1 VDAVGALQLSQIKH
15 RLEVDLVPHIDAS
28 DLTGHQ
34 QEGSAKNVLSRALAA
49 FVVQH
54 NWDWDPESAAACVT
68 DGTKDGGLDAIA
80 VDPSVPKIMLVQS
93 KWSSAGTGSAAKDD
107 MLTFREGID
116 RLIKGDW
123 GFFSEQIQA
132 RRAEVEE
139 VLFNAAVK
147 IELCFVH
154 SGSGALADEVESVMT
169 PLASDLNE
177 LEEVARFQYFGQAN
191 LHSML
196 ASSTGEPITINVELS
211 DWGMVDGPVQA
222 FYGHVSAQ
230 EVASWH
236 STYGDSLF
244 ATNLRSTLPN
254 TGVNDGIAHTIRSRP
269 QYFWYFNNGVTVLCT
284 KIAKAPAGGTDRRLG
299 HFTFTGAQVVNG
311 AQTVG
316 SIAGALA
323 AAENAAGDG
332 AAEVQSNVPGRV
344 MVRFIE
350 LEGTEEGFGAEVT
363 RWTNTQNRV
372 GGREFLA
379 LDPEQVRLAN
389 EFALDGRRYVYRSG
403 EEEPVGDYGCGVQ
416 EATVALACLEPD
428 IRLTVLAKREVSRL
442 WADVEKAPYKTIF
455 NGSTNSIRVWRA
467 VQTMRI
473 VDQRLEA
480 AQAVAVGRSK
490 NFLVHLNRVAL
501 WLVNRSLNA
510 KASIDD
516 PNTDWAP
523 MLEAAAQKADQV
535 TGLLPV
541 EADKAYPGYPAN
553 LAKNAAECEKIGNA
567 VLAQL

>member
-1 VDAVGALQLSQIKH
+1 MGALQLSQIKH

-34 QEGSAKNVLSRALAA
+34 PEDSAKHVLSRALAA

-54 NWDWDPESAAACVT
+54 NWNWDAESAAACVT

-80 VDPSVPKIMLVQS
+80 VDPTVPKIMLVQS
-93 KWSSAGTGSAAKDD
+93 KWSSVGTGSAAKDD
-107 MLTFREGID
+107 MLMFREGVD
-116 RLIKGDW
+116 RLIKSDW
-123 GFFSEQIQA
+123 NYFSAQIQA

-139 VLFNAAVK
+139 VLFDAAVK
-147 IELCFVH
+147 IELYFVH
-154 SGSGALADEVESVMT
+154 SGSGALAEEVESVIG
-169 PLASDLNE
+169 PLVSDLNE
-177 LEEVARFQYFGQAN
+177 LENVARFQYLGQAH

-196 ASSTGEPITINVELS
+196 AASTGEPINISVELS

-222 FYGHVSAQ
+222 FYGHVAAQ

-236 STYGDSLF
+236 RLYGDSLF

-254 TGVNDGIAHTIRSRP
+254 TGVNEGIADTIRSRP
-269 QYFWYFNNGVTVLCT
+269 QYFWYFNNGVTVLCAR
-284 KIAKAPAGGTDRRLG
+284 ISKAPAGGTDRRLG
-299 HFTFTGAQVVNG
+299 HFTFAGAQVVNG

-323 AAENAAGDG
+323 ASESPSGNGETETD
-332 AAEVQSNVPGRV
+332 VKVSGRV

-350 LEGTEEGFGAEVT
+350 LEGTAEGFGAEVT

-403 EEEPVGDYGCGVQ
+403 EEEPVGIDGCGVQ

-455 NGSTNSIRVWRA
+455 NASTNSVRVWRA
-467 VQTMRI
+467 VQTMRV
-473 VDQRLEA
+473 VDQRLEV
-480 AQAVAVGRSK
+480 AQELAVGRFK

-501 WLVNRSLNA
+501 WLVNRSLNV
-510 KASIDD
+510 KAIIDD

-523 MLEAAAQKADQV
+523 VLTAVAQKADQV
-535 TGLLPV
+535 TAVLPE
-541 EADKAYPGYPAN
+541 EANKAYPGYPAN
-553 LAKNAAECEKIGNA
+553 LAKNAAECDKIGFS
-567 VLAQL
+567 VLNMI

>member
-1 VDAVGALQLSQIKH
+1 MGALQLSQIKH

-28 DLTGHQ
+28 DLTGHRP
-34 QEGSAKNVLSRALAA
+34 EDAAKNVLSRALAA

-54 NWDWDPESAAACVT
+54 NWDWDSESAAACVT
-68 DGTKDGGLDAIA
+68 DGPRDGGLDAIA

-93 KWSSAGTGSAAKDD
+93 KWSSAGTGSAAKDE

-116 RLIKGDW
+116 RLIKSDW
-123 GFFSEQIQA
+123 DSFSEQIQA

-147 IELCFVH
+147 IELYFVH
-154 SGSGALADEVESVMT
+154 SGTGTFADEVANVMA
-169 PLASDLNE
+169 PLVSDLNE
-177 LEEVARFQYFGQAN
+177 LEEVARFQYLGQAN

-196 ASSTGEPITINVELS
+196 ASSTGEPITINVDLS
-211 DWGMVDGPVQA
+211 DWGMVEGPVQA
-222 FYGHVSAQ
+222 FYGHVSTH

-236 STYGDSLF
+236 GDYGDALF

-254 TGVNDGIAHTIRSRP
+254 TGVNDGIADTIRSRP

-316 SIAGALA
+316 SIAGAIA
-323 AAENAAGDG
+323 AAKDAAGDG
-332 AAEVQSNVPGRV
+332 TELEPDVPGRV

-403 EEEPVGDYGCGVQ
+403 EEEPVGDDGCGVQ

-473 VDQRLEA
+473 VDERLES
-480 AQAVAVGRSK
+480 AQADAVGRSK
-490 NFLVHLNRVAL
+490 NFLIHLNRVAL
-501 WLVNRSLNA
+501 WLVNRSLDT
-510 KASIDD
+510 KASVDD

-523 MLEAAAQKADQV
+523 MLVAAAKKADEV
-535 TGLLPV
+535 TALLAV
-541 EADKAYPGYPAN
+541 EADQTYPGYPAN

-567 VLAQL
+567 VLSQI